1 MQTYVILS
9 RLSPDALKDPKGFK
23 KLAGQVSEHIKKEC
37 PGVFWRE
44 SYAVMGRFD
53 IVDLIECDDP
63 KQVERAVMIIH
74 TYGHSVTETLAA
86 SNWKDFLARL

>member
-1 MQTYVILS
+1 MQTYIILS

-23 KLAGQVSEHIKKEC
+23 KLAEQVTEHIKREC

-63 KQVERAVMIIH
+63 RQVERAVMIIR
-74 TYGHSVTETLAA
+74 TYGHSLTETLAA
-86 SNWKDFLARL
+86 STWKDFLSRL